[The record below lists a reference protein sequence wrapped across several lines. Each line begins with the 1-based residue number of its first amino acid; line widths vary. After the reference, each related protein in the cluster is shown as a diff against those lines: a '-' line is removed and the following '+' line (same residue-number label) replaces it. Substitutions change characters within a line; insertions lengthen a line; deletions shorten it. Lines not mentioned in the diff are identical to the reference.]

1 MKHFD
6 DVGLLGDKAIRHGGP
21 DQMVMISGGPASHLS
36 RYSIL
41 CGPSKRRLVVRQ
53 PDIPH
58 APSHQPSKGEIQLI
72 QQSCQLVGHVEEWK
86 HGCWYHA
93 TSVFGT
99 TLADLLDK
107 VKALSKADSFSPRP
121 PEGLPTHAFWSGA
134 LAYDLVQWTQPIA
147 LQHPPEQG
155 EIIAVLWLIE
165 RFVVEQKND
174 SSLHAFDCPDDD
186 WAQQARQEFDNHA
199 PSARGVPSA
208 NPHSE
213 TSNMTDQEHEEGIEA
228 IKQGIAAGEFYQVNL
243 GRWWEGQL
251 NSHPS
256 AIFEELCVTNPA
268 PFSAYICAEDL
279 GLALVSSSPESLL
292 QSNGSTVRTAP
303 IKGTRPRGRT
313 HEEELRLRN
322 EMLNDEKERAE
333 HRMLVDLMRNDLGTV
348 SGTGKITIE
357 RFDVEAYANVQHL
370 VSQVVG
376 ELSDGLDSV
385 DALQAVFPGGSITG
399 CPRTVVCATIDELE
413 QRPRSFWTGSIGWID
428 LQSGACSWNILI
440 RTLIA
445 RKNRKHWH
453 GAIAAG
459 GGITIG
465 SSPRD
470 EVEEAKWKA
479 SALRKAC
486 GWHVE
491 ERNELPQGQLEIHT
505 LEIESA
511 PVATKQGTIKID
523 DGTMS
528 LDTSILLIDNLDSF
542 TQNIAHAMAGLGHD
556 VIIHRSRNTSSIAS
570 PEVLLQDL
578 ITRLQPSHIVLGPG
592 PGQPKDSPLTMHAA
606 TMAVNG
612 SINRPLLGICLGHQ
626 ALGLAAGMKLA
637 QVPSG
642 PVHGSPRKVRHDGSG
657 VFEGFTSP
665 HPFTLYNSLIV
676 MKNTSTNL
684 EEIAW
689 NEATGDVM
697 AVRHPYLPIFG
708 VQFHPESVGS
718 ENGIRVLSNFL
729 QMKADA

>member
-1 MKHFD
+1 MKHFGN
-6 DVGLLGDKAIRHGGP
+6 VGLIGGKAIHYGAP
-21 DQMVMISGGPASHLS
+21 DHMVMLSGGPASHLS

-41 CGPSKRRLVVRQ
+41 CGPSKKRLVVRQ
-53 PDIPH
+53 PDIPQ
-58 APSHQPSKGEIQLI
+58 APAHQPSKGEIQLI
-72 QQSCQLVGHVEEWK
+72 LQSTQLVGHVEEWK
-86 HGCWYHA
+86 HGCWYHE
-93 TSVFGT
+93 TSVFGRD
-99 TLADLLDK
+99 LADLLSK
-107 VKALSKADSFSPRP
+107 VKALSKTESFFPHP
-121 PEGLPTHAFWSGA
+121 PEGLPTHPFWAGA

-147 LQHPPEQG
+147 LQHPPKQD

-165 RFVVEQKND
+165 RFVLEQKDD
-174 SSLHAFDCPDDD
+174 SSLHAFDCPGDD
-186 WAQQARQEFDNHA
+186 WAKQASKEFEHDA
-199 PSARGVPSA
+199 SMVRGVSSA
-208 NPHSE
+208 NPHPE
-213 TSNMTDQEHEEGIEA
+213 TSSMTDQEHEEGIEA
-228 IKQGIAAGEFYQVNL
+228 IKHGIAAGEFYQVNL
-243 GRWWEGQL
+243 GRWWEGKL
-251 NSHPS
+251 KSHPL
-256 AIFEELCVTNPA
+256 AIFEELCFTNPA

-313 HEEELRLRN
+313 DEEELHLRN

-333 HRMLVDLMRNDLGTV
+333 HRMLVDLMRNDLGAV
-348 SGTGKITIE
+348 SGIGKIGIE

-413 QRPRSFWTGSIGWID
+413 QRPRSFWTGSVGWID

-445 RKNRKHWH
+445 RKDRKHWH
-453 GAIAAG
+453 GAVAAG

-465 SSPRD
+465 SSSRD

-491 ERNELPQGQLEIHT
+491 DRNELPQGKLEIHT
-505 LEIESA
+505 LEIEPA
-511 PVATKQGTIKID
+511 PKATKHGTIQID
-523 DGTMS
+523 DGAMRS
-528 LDTSILLIDNLDSF
+528 DASILLIDNLDSF

-556 VIIHRSRNTSSIAS
+556 VIIHRARNTSTTAS
-570 PEVLLQDL
+570 PENLFEDL

-606 TMAVNG
+606 TMAMNG
-612 SINRPLLGICLGHQ
+612 SINQPVLGICLGHQ
-626 ALGLAAGMKLA
+626 ALGLAAGMKLE

-642 PVHGSPRKVRHDGSG
+642 PVHGSPRKVRHNGSIL
-657 VFEGFTSP
+657 FEGFTSP
-665 HPFTLYNSLIV
+665 HPFTLYNSLIL
-676 MKNTSTNL
+676 MNCDGADL

-689 NEATGDVM
+689 NETTGDVM
-697 AVRHPYLPIFG
+697 AVQHPYQPIFG

-729 QMKADA
+729 QIRADA